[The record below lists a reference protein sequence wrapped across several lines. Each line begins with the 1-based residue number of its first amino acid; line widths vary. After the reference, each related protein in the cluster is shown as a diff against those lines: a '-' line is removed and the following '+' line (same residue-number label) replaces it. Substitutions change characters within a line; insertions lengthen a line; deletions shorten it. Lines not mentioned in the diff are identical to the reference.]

1 MKEIKENVGL
11 VAYCG
16 LYCGACKAYLK
27 EKCSGCLNN
36 EKGDMV

>member
-1 MKEIKENVGL
+1 MKAIVADAGL

-27 EKCSGCLNN
+27 EKYPGCHGNAIRPA
-36 EKGDMV
+36 